1 MLAGHSD
8 SKFGAHPK
16 QNLAQGYLLPNTERD
31 ASSSRIHS
39 LLSASPT
46 IPSGFIRHENMT
58 RSSDD
63 SSSHDQSTT
72 PETRRTPTCYG
83 KGVPHTSPAA
93 RPLKAFTG
101 QTHDYSSTSSSST
114 GEPFLGCAGGAPCRL
129 RKWTFTKDNHTI
141 SDELLGSLRH
151 NLSSSRA

>member
-16 QNLAQGYLLPNTERD
+16 QNLAQGYLLPNLDPTHLPAGFTHFSAPATR
-31 ASSSRIHS
+31 SGS
-39 LLSASPT
+39 L
-46 IPSGFIRHENMT
+46 RHETMS

-63 SSSHDQSTT
+63 SSNNDQSTT
-72 PETRRTPTCYG
+72 PETRRIPTCYG

-93 RPLKAFTG
+93 RPLKAFTD

-129 RKWTFTKDNHTI
+129 RKCTFTKDNHTI
-141 SDELLGSLRH
+141 SDELLGRQGRKGY
-151 NLSSSRA
+151 NAAT